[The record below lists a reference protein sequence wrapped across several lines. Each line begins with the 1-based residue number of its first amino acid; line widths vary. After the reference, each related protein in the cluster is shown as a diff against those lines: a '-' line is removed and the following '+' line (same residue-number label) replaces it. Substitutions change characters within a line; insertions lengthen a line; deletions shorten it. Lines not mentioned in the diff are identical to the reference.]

1 MHVLLISCYDL
12 GHQPFALAS
21 ASAHLLK
28 RGHRVECMD
37 LAVQEFDR
45 EKVLKADLIGIS
57 IPMHTAMCLG
67 IKAGERIKAIKP
79 GIHLCYFG
87 LYASLNEQ
95 DLLSNV
101 GDAVIGG
108 EFEGPLADYIDGLE
122 TGDLNS
128 LGVSIDQCLRKP
140 NLSRQEFV
148 TPVRSLLPPLEDY
161 SKLMIPGHGEKLV
174 GSTQTSRGCAH
185 RCRHCPIPS
194 VYEGRLRLVQEQVVL
209 DDIDNLVEMGAE
221 HISFGDP
228 DFLNGVKYSLGIV
241 RAMNDKHSDL
251 SFDITAKVEHLLEY
265 PEVLCELGSL
275 GCLFVISAVETVD
288 DRILEYLD
296 KGHTRN
302 DVIVA
307 LQNTRKAGIYLKPS
321 LLPFTP
327 WTTMSGY
334 LDLLDFI
341 EEHDLIY
348 HVDPVHY
355 SIRLLLPPRSKL
367 LGISELSAVVG
378 EMSKEDLV
386 YEWKHPDARVDELQ
400 KRIALI
406 VESSI
411 ENEEDS
417 PTIFARIKAVARG
430 REASFLEAVTEADD
444 FFLPVES
451 RPPAFSE
458 SWFC

>member
-1 MHVLLISCYDL
+1 MNVLLISCYDL
-12 GHQPFALAS
+12 GHQPFSVAS
-21 ASAHLLK
+21 AAAHLLE
-28 RGHRVECMD
+28 RGHRVECLD
-37 LAVQEFDR
+37 LAVQAFDR
-45 EKVLKADLIGIS
+45 GKVLGADVIGIS
-57 IPMHTAMCLG
+57 VPMHTAMCLG
-67 IKAGERIKAIKP
+67 IKAGERVKAIKP
-79 GIHLCYFG
+79 ESYLCYFG

-95 DLLSNV
+95 KLLSHL
-101 GDAVIGG
+101 GDSVIGG

-122 TGDLNS
+122 TGEVGIS
-128 LGVSIDQCLRKP
+128 GVSRSQVLEKP
-140 NLSRQEFV
+140 NLSRQNFI

-161 SKLMIPGHGEKLV
+161 SKLTVSGHGEKLV

-209 DDIDNLVEMGAE
+209 ADIDNLVEMGAE

-228 DFLNGVKYSLGIV
+228 DFLNGVKYSLKIV
-241 RAMNDKHSDL
+241 RAMNQKHSDIT
-251 SFDITAKVEHLLEY
+251 FDITAKVEHLLEY

-296 KGHTRN
+296 KGHTRD
-302 DVIVA
+302 DVAIA
-307 LQNTRKAGIYLKPS
+307 LQNTRNAGVYLKPS

-327 WTTMSGY
+327 WTTVSGY

-355 SIRLLLPPRSKL
+355 SIRLLLPPGSKL
-367 LGISELSAVVG
+367 LGIPELSKLAG
-378 EMSKEDLV
+378 ELSKENLV
-386 YEWKHPDARVDELQ
+386 YEWEHPDNRVDVLQ
-400 KRIALI
+400 EQIACM
-406 VESSI
+406 VESSVVDG
-411 ENEEDS
+411 EDWAV
-417 PTIFARIKAVARG
+417 IFAKVKALTLG
-430 REASFLEAVTEADD
+430 KEAGYVEALAEDL
-444 FFLPVES
+444 FQPVEL